1 MYVSLVGIASVQI
14 IATASNF
21 YLLEER
27 LDKRTWALLWG
38 GAFCFMLF
46 IPNFRHYRV
55 MSVFGLLTTTYVSW
69 FMLAESLHEGRDEGV
84 TYSAPS
90 SVLDYFRGMVSE
102 ERGREEICY
111 ICYTISHTNTCSVVS
126 YCALL
131 CRCLCAVLCYAMR
144 QVGILFAFGG
154 HSSNIEVADVMDD
167 PSAYD
172 QCYFYSYLYV
182 FTLVSVELVELCC
195 VVLCS

>member
-1 MYVSLVGIASVQI
+1 
-14 IATASNF
+14 
-21 YLLEER
+21 
-27 LDKRTWALLWG
+27 
-38 GAFCFMLF
+38 
-46 IPNFRHYRV
+46 
-55 MSVFGLLTTTYVSW
+55 
-69 FMLAESLHEGRDEGV
+69 
-84 TYSAPS
+84 
-90 SVLDYFRGMVSE
+90 
-102 ERGREEICY
+102 
-111 ICYTISHTNTCSVVS
+111 
-126 YCALL
+126 
-131 CRCLCAVLCYAMR
+131 MR